1 LLNDLSQHAW
11 RTAVRCEGFD
21 DTVARHRRDLESL
34 TNRVG
39 ASVKVL
45 TEGDHRTF
53 WSDICNFPLRRDR
66 LVCRAT
72 LPRATLVDF
81 IHKFQMG
88 GEPLIVADA
97 AAGTIW
103 FAYPPQRSNAKK
115 FFELETAARSQGG
128 HAMLLS
134 APAELKQGIEVWG
147 ASPSTFSLMRGIKRQ
162 FDPNDLLNPG
172 RFIGGL

>member
-1 LLNDLSQHAW
+1 
-11 RTAVRCEGFD
+11 
-21 DTVARHRRDLESL
+21 
-34 TNRVG
+34 
-39 ASVKVL
+39 
-45 TEGDHRTF
+45 
-53 WSDICNFPLRRDR
+53 
-66 LVCRAT
+66 
-72 LPRATLVDF
+72 LVDF